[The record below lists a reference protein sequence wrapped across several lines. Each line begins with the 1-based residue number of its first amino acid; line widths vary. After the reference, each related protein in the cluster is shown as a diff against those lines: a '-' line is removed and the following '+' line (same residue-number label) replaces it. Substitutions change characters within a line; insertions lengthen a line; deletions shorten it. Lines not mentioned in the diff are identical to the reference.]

1 MGLADKR
8 AHVDEAAELLR
19 SRGYRLTPQRVWVL
33 AALLDSEE
41 HVTAEEVLQYVRG
54 AYVQMNP
61 STVYRTLELLRD
73 GGLATETDL
82 GDGRVRYHPR
92 DRARHHHLVCGKCG
106 ATIEVEDSLLQPLRE
121 TLLKEHRFRA
131 SLNHLAIQGECER
144 CRQ

>member
-1 MGLADKR
+1 MGVPNKGVHL
-8 AHVDEAAELLR
+8 DEAADLLR

-92 DRARHHHLVCGKCG
+92 ERAGHHHLLCRKCG

-121 TLLKEHRFRA
+121 ALLKDHGFRA
-131 SLNHLAIQGECER
+131 GLDHLAIQGECER

>member
-1 MGLADKR
+1 MGVADKR

-33 AALLDSEE
+33 AALLDSDE

-82 GDGRVRYHPR
+82 GDGLARYHPR
-92 DRARHHHLVCGKCG
+92 DKARHHHLVCGKCG
-106 ATIEVEDSLLQPLRE
+106 ATIEVEDSLLQPLRDV
-121 TLLKEHRFRA
+121 LLKEYRFTA
-131 SLNHLAIQGECER
+131 SLNHLAIQGECES